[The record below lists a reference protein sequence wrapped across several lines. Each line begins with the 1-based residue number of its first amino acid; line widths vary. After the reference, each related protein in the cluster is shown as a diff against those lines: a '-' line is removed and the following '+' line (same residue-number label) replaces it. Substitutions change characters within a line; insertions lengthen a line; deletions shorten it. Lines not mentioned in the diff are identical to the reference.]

1 MKGSFI
7 TENFSKSK
15 QKGKSLGISYC
26 NPLALSHHRKVLLK
40 IFLSIVCLYV
50 IGCLSVSVFSP
61 DIHSTLFHGGDDC
74 PHHKHGKPCASH
86 QNESSDDQGS
96 SCAVVLFGESSEHLF
111 TFSNS
116 STFVLLDLGVSN
128 FDSGKKYFSDWAN
141 NRRARSP
148 PELV

>member
-1 MKGSFI
+1 MIKGS
-7 TENFSKSK
+7 
-15 QKGKSLGISYC
+15 
-26 NPLALSHHRKVLLK
+26 LLK
-40 IFLSIVCLYV
+40 IFLSIVCLSL

-61 DIHSTLFHGGDDC
+61 EAHSSLFHGGDDC

-96 SCAVVLFGESSEHLF
+96 SCAVLLFGESSEHLF

-116 STFVLLDLGVSN
+116 SIFALLDLGVSN
-128 FDSGKKYFSDWAN
+128 FDSGKNYFSDWVN

-148 PELV
+148 PALV